1 MVVPLIINRK
11 KTVAFIIAVLVVVF
25 LALLL
30 RGEEDTWLCQN
41 GQWVRHGNPSAPAPT
56 GTCGKALETTQP
68 GKGNAIETKRGDNFS
83 VVLET
88 NPSTGYS
95 WEPNFDSSY
104 IQLIDRKYIPSS
116 QKTLVGAGGKETF
129 NFRALKGGEVEITFS
144 YMRPWE
150 KKEERKMV
158 YKIII
163 N

>member
-1 MVVPLIINRK
+1 LKCGFFNKYRTVKKQLYEFFKKILLKNLI
-11 KTVAFIIAVLVVVF
+11 
-25 LALLL
+25 
-30 RGEEDTWLCQN
+30 
-41 GQWVRHGNPSAPAPT
+41 
-56 GTCGKALETTQP
+56 KALETTQP